1 MKCVTVNKSIG
12 WYNNQQRK
20 LELNPEYQ
28 REAGAWSL
36 ARKQLFIDS
45 LLNDFD
51 IPKIYLAE
59 LGNDGPYEYAVI
71 DGKQR
76 ITSLLAFLDNQYPLS
91 EEFAYSG
98 SDIASHHAPQKNQY
112 FKDFDEVAQ
121 QTFKD
126 IQLASTLVTAK
137 DDEEIESLFT
147 RLNDGEPLNSA
158 EYRNAFGGQIVKS
171 IRDISEHD
179 FFVNYVAYKNTRY
192 AYRETACRL
201 IFIESEILNNKRV
214 PDIKKP
220 ALDKFTKDNKDLAE
234 SKTNSLNKKVRE
246 NLNFMAKC
254 FDKNSK
260 ELSKQSMPQIY
271 YIWLRQLR
279 NDYGHPQLTERVRVF
294 VNEFLAS
301 RIENNQ
307 RDEELRDPI
316 LSEFSYLSG
325 QGTNNADSMEKRV
338 SILNKLFLEKFPD
351 VDVLDPKRLFSE
363 DEKFVLFQR
372 AGGKCQYC
380 GTTLGDY
387 KTFHADHI
395 QKWAHGGATTLENA
409 QALCVDCNLKKG

>member
-20 LELNPEYQ
+20 LELNPDYQ

-36 ARKQLFIDS
+36 ARKQLFVDS

-59 LGNDGPYEYAVI
+59 LGNDGAYEYAVI

-76 ITSLLAFLDNQYPLS
+76 ITSLLAFLDNQYALS

-98 SDIASHHAPQKNQY
+98 SEIPSHHAPQKNQY
-112 FKDFDEVAQ
+112 FKDFDELAQ
-121 QTFKD
+121 QAFKD
-126 IQLASTLVTAK
+126 IQLASTFVTAK

-171 IRDISEHD
+171 IRDISEHN
-179 FFVNYVAYKNTRY
+179 FFSDYVAYKNNRY

-201 IFIESEILNNKRV
+201 IYIESEITSNKKI

-220 ALDKFTKDNKDLAE
+220 ALDKFTKDNKDLAD

-279 NDYGHPQLTERVRVF
+279 ADYGHPQLTERV
-294 VNEFLAS
+294 
-301 RIENNQ
+301 
-307 RDEELRDPI
+307 
-316 LSEFSYLSG
+316 
-325 QGTNNADSMEKRV
+325 
-338 SILNKLFLEKFPD
+338 
-351 VDVLDPKRLFSE
+351 
-363 DEKFVLFQR
+363 
-372 AGGKCQYC
+372 
-380 GTTLGDY
+380 
-387 KTFHADHI
+387 
-395 QKWAHGGATTLENA
+395 
-409 QALCVDCNLKKG
+409 